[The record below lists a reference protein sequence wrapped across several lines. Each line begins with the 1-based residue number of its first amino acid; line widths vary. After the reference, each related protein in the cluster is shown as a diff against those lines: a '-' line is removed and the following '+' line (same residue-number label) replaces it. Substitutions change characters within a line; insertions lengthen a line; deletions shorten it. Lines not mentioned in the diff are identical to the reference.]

1 MSIEATRAQA
11 KQQFEIALAMHRSA
25 RLGLAESHY
34 LRVVKLDPEN
44 DEAWHLLGVVA
55 YQQGQMAKA
64 IRHFRKALKLRP
76 RHAQALNNL
85 ALALKAQGDL
95 DGAREAFS
103 QALAVRPEYVEAA
116 LNLGLLEE
124 ARGDAVAAEAAWRQG
139 LAWRPDDPALLTCL
153 GNLLRRMERAE
164 EAIAL
169 LSRVHDLAPGAES
182 AGNLALA
189 LIDAGRYR
197 EARALAEAACA
208 AEPDTALWHEALG
221 TAARLEGDAETAV
234 AALERAASTVEATAG
249 TWLELGLA
257 RGAAGD
263 GAGARSAFAEASRRA
278 PDWPKARW
286 LCALTLDPLNGD
298 DASIDRD
305 LACFAEGLGQIDA
318 WLKKDRAASADAL
331 LEAAASVTD
340 FPLHYRPR
348 DTRALHQ
355 RFGDLVGAAVTRA
368 VPALAERPA
377 RRAGRDRIRVGVIS
391 ACLGRHSV
399 SRYFNQ
405 LIGGLDRQQFEVR
418 CWSTAEAEDDVSAA
432 LASRVAAWERARGS
446 LAGLGAQVRA
456 AALDVL
462 VFPDLGLDPRQQVFA
477 AMRLAPVQVALAGH
491 PVSTGL
497 ATIDVFL
504 SGEALEPD
512 DADTHYR
519 ERLICLPGLGAA
531 PLAPTVAADRI
542 WFEATRDTRPTLVCA
557 QGLPKLTPA
566 FEQAVARILRETD
579 ARLVVFDRGRAL
591 GERWRAGLAQ
601 RLESQ
606 GIDLSRSVAVLPVR
620 PYAEFLGALAGADLV
635 LDTPWFSGGAT
646 SLDAIAIGAPVLA
659 WDSPF
664 ARGRQTAAMLRLCG
678 CEELVAR
685 DADDYVERALALLRD
700 PEHRADLGR
709 QLAAAAPRLFD
720 PAPVVAAFA
729 RVLIELA
736 GFDRTRADRSADA
749 IGPELR

>member
-1 MSIEATRAQA
+1 MSTQATRAQA
-11 KQQFEIALAMHRSA
+11 QQQLELALAMHRA
-25 RLGLAESHY
+25 GRLGLAESHY
-34 LRVVKLDPEN
+34 LRVVKLEPAH

-55 YQQGQMAKA
+55 FQQGQAPKA
-64 IRHFRKALKLRP
+64 IRHYRKALQLRP

-95 DGAREAFS
+95 DGAREAFA
-103 QALAVRPEYVEAA
+103 QALSVRPEYVEAA

-124 ARGDAVAAEAAWRQG
+124 ARGDVDAAETAWRQA
-139 LAWRPDDPALLTCL
+139 LAWRPEDPAVLTCL
-153 GNLLRRMERAE
+153 GNLLRRHERGD

-189 LIDAGRYR
+189 LIDAGRHR

-221 TAARLEGDAETAV
+221 TAARLEGDAEVAV
-234 AALERAASTVEATAG
+234 AALGRAASMVEATAG

-278 PDWPKARW
+278 ADWPKARW
-286 LCALTLDPLNGD
+286 LEALALDPINGD
-298 DASIDRD
+298 DAAIEAD
-305 LACFAEGLGQIDA
+305 LARFTEGLDRVAG
-318 WLKKDRAASADAL
+318 WLSKDRAASADAL

-340 FPLHYRPR
+340 LHLHYRPR
-348 DTRALHQ
+348 DTRALHD
-355 RFGDLVGAAVTRA
+355 RFGDLVGATVMRA

-377 RRAGRDRIRVGVIS
+377 RRNGADRIRVGVVS
-391 ACLGRHSV
+391 AHLGRHSV

-405 LIGGLDRQQFEVR
+405 LIGGLDRQRFAVH
-418 CWSTAEAEDDVSAA
+418 CWSTAEAEDEVSAA
-432 LASRVAAWERARGS
+432 LATRVAAWERARGS
-446 LAGLGAQVRA
+446 LAGLGAAVRA

-477 AMRLAPVQVALAGH
+477 SMRLAPVQVALAGH

-497 ATIDVFL
+497 PTIDAFL
-504 SGEALEPD
+504 SGEALEPV

-519 ERLICLPGLGAA
+519 ERLVRLPGLGAA
-531 PLAPTVAADRI
+531 PVAPTVAADRG
-542 WFEATRDTRPTLVCA
+542 WFEATRDARPTLVCA

-566 FEQAVARILRETD
+566 FEGAVARILREAD

-591 GERWRAGLAQ
+591 GERWLAGLAQ
-601 RLESQ
+601 RLEGQ
-606 GIDLSRSVAVLPVR
+606 GLDVSRSVAVLPVR

-664 ARGRQTAAMLRLCG
+664 ARGRQTAAMLRLCECG
-678 CEELVAR
+678 DLVSR
-685 DADDYVERALALLRD
+685 DADDYVERALGLLRD
-700 PEHRADLGR
+700 RERRADLGLR
-709 QLAAAAPRLFD
+709 LAAAAPRLFD
-720 PAPVVAAFA
+720 PAPGVAAFG
-729 RVLIELA
+729 RVLVDLA
-736 GFDRTRADRSADA
+736 GFDRAGAD
-749 IGPELR
+749 G